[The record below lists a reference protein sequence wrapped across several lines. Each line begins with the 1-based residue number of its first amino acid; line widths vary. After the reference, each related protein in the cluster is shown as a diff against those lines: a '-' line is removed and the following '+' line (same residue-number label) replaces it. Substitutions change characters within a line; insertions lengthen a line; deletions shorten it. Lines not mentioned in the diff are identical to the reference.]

1 MEHPG
6 TAGEAAGHRY
16 PKYVTWFDFPL
27 HHTWIGPET
36 SAAEKNA
43 ALEFQ
48 RYLLSPDVQAKAVSY
63 GLRPASSS
71 VSVDQPDSPFTRWAD
86 QGVVPICCRAPRA
99 AARSPDR
106 DVLLALLRWFDLNVA
121 Q

>member
-1 MEHPG
+1 MIE
-6 TAGEAAGHRY
+6 
-16 PKYVTWFDFPL
+16 
-27 HHTWIGPET
+27 
-36 SAAEKNA
+36 A

-48 RYLLSPDVQAKAVSY
+48 RYLLSPEVQAKAVAY
-63 GLRPASSS
+63 GLRPANSS

-86 QGVVPICCRAPRA
+86 QGVVPIVSRTEAM
-99 AARSPDR
+99 RSPDR